1 MIAMALLTRPELL
14 IADEPTT
21 ALDVTVQAQILQL
34 LRAENELNMGLL
46 FITHNLS
53 IVRQLADRVAVM
65 QNGRCVEQRLSGAVC
80 RPEHPIPVACWSE
93 PSGSRCRW
101 PPMRRCCAG
110 RSESPSGAQRSCAG
124 WSIITGWS
132 TRSAFSCAGETLGLV
147 GESGSGKAPPGW
159 RCCA

>member
-34 LRAENELNMGLL
+34 LRELKRELNMGLL

-65 QNGRCVEQRLSGAVC
+65 QNGRCVEQNACRALFRARTPYTQRLLD
-80 RPEHPIPVACWSE
+80 SE
-93 PSGSRCRW
+93 PDGSRCRW
-101 PPMRRCCAG
+101 PPMPRCCC
-110 RSESPSGAQRSCAG
+110 RRT
-124 WSIITGWS
+124 I
-132 TRSAFSCAGETLGLV
+132 
-147 GESGSGKAPPGW
+147 
-159 RCCA
+159 